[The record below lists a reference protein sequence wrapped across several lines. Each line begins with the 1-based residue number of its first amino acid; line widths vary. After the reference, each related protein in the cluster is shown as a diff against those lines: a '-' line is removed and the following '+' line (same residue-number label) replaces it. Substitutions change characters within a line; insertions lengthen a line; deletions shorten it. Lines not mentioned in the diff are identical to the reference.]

1 MTATHSPAVR
11 TVRYGPHPSNVADLH
26 LPAEAAR
33 VPVVVVVHGGFWRAQ
48 YGRDLG
54 TPLAVDLVGQGVA
67 AWNVEYRRVG
77 AGGGWPETLLD
88 VAAAVDALAD
98 LADVALD
105 LDKVVAVGH
114 SAGGQLATWA
124 AGRHRLPVGGPG
136 AGPRVRLSG
145 AVSQAGVLDL
155 EHADARGLGSGAAA
169 ALLGG
174 STHDVPE
181 RYAAASPYRLVP
193 LGVPVVAVHGEQD
206 DVVPIEQSIRYVER
220 ARSVGDDADLVQ
232 LPGVDHGAVIDVEHA
247 AWAVCRHEVL
257 RLLQ

>member
-1 MTATHSPAVR
+1 MTPTRHADVR
-11 TVRYGPHPSNVADLH
+11 TVRYGADPSNVADLH
-26 LPAEAAR
+26 LPADEPR
-33 VPVVVVVHGGFWRAQ
+33 PPVVVVVHGGFWRAQ
-48 YGRDLG
+48 YGRELG
-54 TPLAVDLVGQGVA
+54 TPLAVDLVAHGVA
-67 AWNVEYRRVG
+67 AWNVEYRRVA

-98 LADVALD
+98 LTDVPLD
-105 LDKVVAVGH
+105 LDRVVAVGH
-114 SAGGQLATWA
+114 SAGGQLAVWA
-124 AGRHRLPVGGPG
+124 AGRHRLPDGAPG
-136 AGPRVRLSG
+136 ASPRLRLTG

-155 EHADARGLGSGAAA
+155 DHADARGLGGGAAA

-174 STHDVPE
+174 SAGDVPD

-193 LGVPVVAVHGEQD
+193 LGVPVVAVHGDLD
-206 DVVPIEQSIRYVER
+206 DVVPFEQSSRYVER
-220 ARSVGDDADLVQ
+220 ARSAGDDADLVQ